1 MRIAA
6 PVGPPRP
13 AVRGP
18 VRGPVPWLVGLAA
31 GLVALGP
38 ALRPGH
44 LLRLDMVSVPDPP
57 LVGAL
62 LGIEPALPR
71 AVPSDLVAAVLA
83 HVAPSGAAVKLL
95 LLAAFALAVV
105 GAARLVPTGH
115 AMAATAGG
123 LFYAWNPWTT
133 ERLSMGHWAI
143 LLGYAGLPWV
153 AAAARRVACRE
164 PRGVPALGVALLLPA
179 VGGVTTCVLAGVL
192 VIAVLAA
199 ARAHPEQWLT
209 GLAAVAV
216 GSLPW
221 LLPALLHR
229 VATRPDPAGVDAF
242 ALRPDGPFG
251 PVGTAVQ
258 LAGVW
263 NRLVVPGNRSV
274 LIVQVA
280 MLGLVAFAG
289 WGLWRA
295 RRRIQGHAALLGA
308 GLAGLVLAVLPT
320 VAPGAAAMRTVTRLL
335 PAAAAMRDSHRWLA
349 LLALP
354 LAVGFGAAVDALAS
368 RAAAPASR
376 TPVDA
381 PANQATAPASRTPV
395 DAPASRAAALAGR
408 AAVAAV
414 ALLAPV
420 AVNPGLAWG
429 LAGRLQPVHYPPDWY
444 AARAAVAADTEPGAV
459 LALPWSPFRDY
470 PWNASDVPVLD
481 PAPRMFDRTVLWN
494 DTVQVGGTTIAGES
508 ADAAGMGALLAGDG
522 PLDTALR
529 AWGIRYVLVETGQ
542 IPAVDAGRLGGTPVV
557 TGPDLVLYRLDGPVA
572 SLPAAVRGPA
582 LVVAA
587 DLVALLA
594 VLACTTG
601 LLPGKL
607 RVRGDPSGQR

>member
-354 LAVGFGAAVDALAS
+354 LALGFGAAVDALAS
-368 RAAAPASR
+368 RAAAP
-376 TPVDA
+376 
-381 PANQATAPASRTPV
+381 
-395 DAPASRAAALAGR
+395 AGR